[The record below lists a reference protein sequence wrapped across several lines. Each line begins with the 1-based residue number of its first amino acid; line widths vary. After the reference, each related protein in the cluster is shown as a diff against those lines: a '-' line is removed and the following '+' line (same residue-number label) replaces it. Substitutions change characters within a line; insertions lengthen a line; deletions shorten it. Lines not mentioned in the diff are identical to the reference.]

1 MLVDLTRFP
10 CGQLAQH
17 FWATAKRFCL
27 KLGYPPKKTWSSP
40 LSKLPL
46 QTHSMCRY
54 NMIQPYW
61 IYIYIYPLYI
71 PLYGYLWY
79 IPIWVY
85 IYPMIQPHGIYIYIQ
100 NGLLLSHYIPIHIPK
115 VATRLTLHP
124 HSRIFNTNFIDAIYP
139 TFFLNMLNVVSHYAI
154 YIPFH

>member
-1 MLVDLTRFP
+1 MWSIGTTFLSHSETVLSEIR
-10 CGQLAQH
+10 L
-17 FWATAKRFCL
+17 
-27 KLGYPPKKTWSSP
+27 PPQKTWSSP

-61 IYIYIYPLYI
+61 IYIYIPIIYPIIWILMVYPNMGLYI
-71 PLYGYLWY
+71 SHDTTTWD
-79 IPIWVY
+79 
-85 IYPMIQPHGIYIYIQ
+85 IYIYIQ

-139 TFFLNMLNVVSHYAI
+139 TCFLNMLNVVSHYAI

>member
-1 MLVDLTRFP
+1 MWSIGTTFLSHSETVLSEIRLPPQKKLDHRPYQNYHCRHTPCVDT
-10 CGQLAQH
+10 
-17 FWATAKRFCL
+17 
-27 KLGYPPKKTWSSP
+27 TW
-40 LSKLPL
+40 
-46 QTHSMCRY
+46 Y
-54 NMIQPYW
+54 NHTG
-61 IYIYIYPLYI
+61 YIYIYPLYI